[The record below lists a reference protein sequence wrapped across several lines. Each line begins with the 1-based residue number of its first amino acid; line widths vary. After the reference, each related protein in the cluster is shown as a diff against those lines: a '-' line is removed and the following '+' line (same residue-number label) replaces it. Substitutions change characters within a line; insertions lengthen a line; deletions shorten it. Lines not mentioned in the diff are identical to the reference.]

1 MTRQEE
7 MSSYCAR
14 GCLDWILGKIF
25 FTQRAAKHW
34 NRLTTKVEQAMC
46 LEEFKR
52 HVDVVLR
59 DILLKGLEQ
68 KCHKTLQAQ
77 RAGSAAL
84 KSKMH
89 GRLVLKERVCCL
101 LSEPHVSAA
110 FFSTIYFVCN
120 RGSRTAILAECRAS
134 QPPMGCC
141 SEGQGQKG

>member
-14 GCLDWILGKIF
+14 GCVDWILGKIF

-34 NRLTTKVEQAMC
+34 NRLTTKVEQAMS

-68 KCHKTLQAQ
+68 KCHKTPQAQ

-89 GRLVLKERVCCL
+89 GRLVLKVTLLARAGEGMLSAVWTSCL
-101 LSEPHVSAA
+101 CS
-110 FFSTIYFVCN
+110 FSLNYLFCLQN
-120 RGSRTAILAECRAS
+120 KNYLFCLGHA
-134 QPPMGCC
+134 
-141 SEGQGQKG
+141 